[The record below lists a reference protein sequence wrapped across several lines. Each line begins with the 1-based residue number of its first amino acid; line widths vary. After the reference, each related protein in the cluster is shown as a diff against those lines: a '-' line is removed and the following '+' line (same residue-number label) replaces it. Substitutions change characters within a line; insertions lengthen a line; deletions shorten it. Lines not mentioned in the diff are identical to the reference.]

1 MNTKKKL
8 THPFYTYDELIK
20 HYVHEKY
27 ELVHYELILD
37 SLHMSKIK
45 DSDWEEKHLNAE
57 RLYQETKELVE
68 FLSFILEKE
77 RTNSISRP
85 T

>member
-1 MNTKKKL
+1 
-8 THPFYTYDELIK
+8 
-20 HYVHEKY
+20 
-27 ELVHYELILD
+27 
-37 SLHMSKIK
+37 MSKIK